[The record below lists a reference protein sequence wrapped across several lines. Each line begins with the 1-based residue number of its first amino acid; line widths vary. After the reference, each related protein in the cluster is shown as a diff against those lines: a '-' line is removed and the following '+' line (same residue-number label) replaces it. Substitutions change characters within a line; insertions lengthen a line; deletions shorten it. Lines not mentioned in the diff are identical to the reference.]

1 MEEFDL
7 PAEIEPLLAA
17 RDRLRERYASSGLRF
32 TLDGNLVGDI
42 GEAIAAELFGIELSA
57 RCGSAVDGY
66 TKGPNRK
73 SVQVKASGTFRGP
86 LFRKSEVGPDH
97 LLFFHLDFEQR
108 VGKVIFNGP
117 EKLALATMPGN
128 WVGQRAAP
136 LGYLRKANAI
146 VEDVDR
152 LPLQSS
158 SRDR

>member
-57 RCGSAVDGY
+57 RCGSAVDGF

-73 SVQVKASGTFRGP
+73 SVQVKASGTFR
-86 LFRKSEVGPDH
+86 E
-97 LLFFHLDFEQR
+97 
-108 VGKVIFNGP
+108 
-117 EKLALATMPGN
+117 ACPGDYA
-128 WVGQRAAP
+128 GQ
-136 LGYLRKANAI
+136 LGRPASGTPG
-146 VEDVDR
+146 
-152 LPLQSS
+152 LPPKGQCHC
-158 SRDR
+158 